1 MDVELC
7 CKAGHGRVVLRLS
20 CWSEVITR
28 PRVDALSVKRVLP
41 VGPELGVVEFR
52 QVLGIRSEKVRE
64 SISSIGNKLGKDS
77 GAQKS
82 QMCRWNCAVLIGRW

>member
-7 CKAGHGRVVLRLS
+7 CKGGHGRVILCLS
-20 CWSEVITR
+20 CWSVITR
-28 PRVDALSVKRVLP
+28 PHVDALSVKCVLP

-52 QVLGIRSEKVRE
+52 HVLGIRSEKVRE

-77 GAQKS
+77 GAQKN
-82 QMCRWNCAVLIGRW
+82 QMCRWNRAVLIGRW